1 MFSRSSFQH
10 ARRAKTDSNARLR
23 ANMLSAPELK
33 LTSKDSLPTSI
44 EGCMRE
50 IERIVEVQQRYAQ
63 EMATLADR
71 QRILMATMQQMT
83 SKGSLLPDLEQE
95 TKNFLR
101 PFDYTKIVPPRISK
115 DYQDL
120 VMVSSNEDI
129 DRTSD
134 AFSHFSARRSEKA
147 DLQKTIDPNGTMEW
161 ENIRLQ
167 STFCEDT
174 VSSPLISTLK
184 KLKWQ
189 YRDFRHIRRWCKALT
204 KLFYETD
211 EDGSGSIEEDEFR
224 KMIDK
229 LPINDMLKEN
239 LRGQF
244 KQIDLDN
251 SGGIS
256 LAEFLFFFL
265 QYKPFRVELN
275 DNFYN
280 EPYLGQH
287 KLSCLQR
294 SRLLVYKTITI
305 TDLSMSSKIL
315 YCVDLVFTLI
325 PLIILLIYAVI
336 PTMETSLHWNEDLY
350 LWFVSIFFAAQWVLG
365 LALCHSRTTYLS
377 SHYHI
382 VELLS
387 FLPWIIFKGLG
398 YTGSYL
404 NVKGFVLFRLLRVFQ
419 LTLIFPTTF
428 TSLKEQIDIYENT
441 LILAYTSYR
450 AMAVFMLFINLF
462 LATLIFAFERGEYNE
477 AENIW
482 IRPGESG
489 ESPFSNY
496 FNCFYFT
503 IVTGTTLGYG
513 DMSPVT
519 YVGKLVALVAV
530 SIGLINIT
538 FIINTIG
545 DCFEEVFRRFLVE
558 RTTQIEDERT
568 DFIRQNVD
576 RAKRKIEYLNSK
588 RTRGGRIEMFSTK
601 PTRV

>member
-1 MFSRSSFQH
+1 MFSRSSFQY
-10 ARRAKTDSNARLR
+10 ARRANTDSQAHLR
-23 ANMLSAPELK
+23 PKISSSPELK
-33 LTSKDSLPTSI
+33 LTSKDSLPKSF

-50 IERIVEVQQRYAQ
+50 IGRIVELQQSHAK
-63 EMATLADR
+63 EIATLADR
-71 QRILMATMQQMT
+71 HRALMSKMQGMT
-83 SKGSLLPDLEQE
+83 PKSRPVSEVEPE
-95 TKNFLR
+95 KNYLK
-101 PFDYTKIVPPRISK
+101 PVDYTKIVPPRISK
-115 DYQDL
+115 VYPGDAAMY
-120 VMVSSNEDI
+120 SSVEELDGQRSSETYRRI
-129 DRTSD
+129 
-134 AFSHFSARRSEKA
+134 SARKSDRA
-147 DLQKTIDPNGTMEW
+147 DQNGNFQW
-161 ENIRLQ
+161 DNIRFQ

-174 VSSPLISTLK
+174 FSSPLITTLK

-189 YRDFRHIRRWCKALT
+189 YRDFQHIRRWCKALT

-244 KQIDLDN
+244 KEIDLDN

-275 DNFYN
+275 DNLYN

-287 KLSCLQR
+287 NLSCLRR
-294 SRLLVYKTITI
+294 SRLLVFKTITV
-305 TDLSMSSKIL
+305 TDYNMFSKML
-315 YCVDLVFTLI
+315 YFVDLIFTLI
-325 PLIILLIYAVI
+325 PLVILFIYAVS
-336 PTMETSLHWNEDLY
+336 PTMENILHWDEDTY
-350 LWFVSIFFAAQWVLG
+350 FWFVSIFFAVQWVLG
-365 LALCHSRTTYLS
+365 LALCHSKTTYIK

-382 VELLS
+382 MELVS
-387 FLPWIIFKGLG
+387 FLPWIIFKGSG
-398 YTGSYL
+398 YTGST
-404 NVKGFVLFRLLRVFQ
+404 VKVKSFVLFRLMRAFQ
-419 LTLIFPTTF
+419 LTHIFPSTF

-462 LATLIFAFERGEYNE
+462 LSTLIFAFERGEYIEDLNG
-477 AENIW
+477 W
-482 IRPGESG
+482 IRPGESE

-519 YVGKLVALVAV
+519 YIGKLIALIIVA
-530 SIGLINIT
+530 IGLINIT

-558 RTTQIEDERT
+558 RTTQIEDERA

-576 RAKRKIEYLNSK
+576 QAKRKIEHLNRK
-588 RTRGGRIEMFSTK
+588 RTRVGAVEMLQTK
-601 PTRV
+601 PTRL